1 MLALIEARGVRDPLV
16 LAAMR
21 EVPREAFVPEAL
33 RGSAFD
39 DTPLPIDEGQT
50 ISQPYMVAFMIEAL
64 GLAGGER
71 VLEVGTG
78 SGYAA
83 AVLGRVAAEVW
94 TVERHASLARRA
106 AERLAALGVRN
117 VHVAEADGIRGWPE
131 RSPYDAIVVAAGATR
146 VPEALVE
153 QLAEGGR
160 LVLPLGPDA
169 ESQRLVRLT
178 RRGGGLDREA
188 IADVR
193 FVPLIGA

>member
-1 MLALIEARGVRDPLV
+1 
-16 LAAMR
+16 
-21 EVPREAFVPEAL
+21 
-33 RGSAFD
+33 
-39 DTPLPIDEGQT
+39 
-50 ISQPYMVAFMIEAL
+50 
-64 GLAGGER
+64 
-71 VLEVGTG
+71 
-78 SGYAA
+78 
-83 AVLGRVAAEVW
+83 
-94 TVERHASLARRA
+94 
-106 AERLAALGVRN
+106 
-117 VHVAEADGIRGWPE
+117 VAEADGIRGWPE
-131 RSPYDAIVVAAGATR
+131 RAPYDAIVVAAGATR